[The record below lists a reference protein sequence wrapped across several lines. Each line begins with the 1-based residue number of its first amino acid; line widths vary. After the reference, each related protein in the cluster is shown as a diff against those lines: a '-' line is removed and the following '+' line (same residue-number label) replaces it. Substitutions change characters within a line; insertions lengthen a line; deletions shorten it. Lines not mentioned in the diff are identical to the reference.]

1 MTSII
6 TNNAASVALATL
18 RSINDSLNTTNDRV
32 STGKK
37 INSAADGAAYWNIST
52 TLTSDNGALGAV
64 KDAINLDMSSVKTT
78 NTGLTQIMNSL
89 NTIKQALVSAQSS
102 TADRTSLQKNI
113 ANAVSD
119 ISSAASSAVVN
130 GANWLSVDSS
140 ATGFNANKSLLA
152 NFSRASGVVT
162 VGTTTLDTGAFA
174 VYDAKTNGTATGT
187 SSTIDT
193 AVTAVATSAS
203 SGTGALTVAVG
214 TGAGQLKGFMDT
226 TYSISGTV
234 NGTTV
239 AAFTAS
245 IANIDISSLTSSD
258 VDLAKLSSY
267 MKIVSATIDGL
278 QAGSTALGTT
288 QTRLTSQQNFA
299 QSLIDINTSSI
310 GSLVDANM
318 EEESTKLKALQTQQQ
333 LAVQSLS
340 IANNSTSNIMTL
352 FR

>member
-64 KDAINLDMSSVKTT
+64 KDAINLDLASVKTT
-78 NTGLTQIMNSL
+78 NTGVTQIMNSL

-119 ISSAASSAVVN
+119 IKSAASSAVVN

-152 NFSRASGVVT
+152 NFSRNQRRRVGRLHHARYRAPSPSMTRRPT
-162 VGTTTLDTGAFA
+162 VRRRAPA
-174 VYDAKTNGTATGT
+174 PR
-187 SSTIDT
+187 ST
-193 AVTAVATSAS
+193 
-203 SGTGALTVAVG
+203 
-214 TGAGQLKGFMDT
+214 
-226 TYSISGTV
+226 
-234 NGTTV
+234 
-239 AAFTAS
+239 
-245 IANIDISSLTSSD
+245 
-258 VDLAKLSSY
+258 
-267 MKIVSATIDGL
+267 
-278 QAGSTALGTT
+278 
-288 QTRLTSQQNFA
+288 RP
-299 QSLIDINTSSI
+299 
-310 GSLVDANM
+310 
-318 EEESTKLKALQTQQQ
+318 
-333 LAVQSLS
+333 
-340 IANNSTSNIMTL
+340 
-352 FR
+352 

>member
-119 ISSAASSAVVN
+119 IKSAASSAVVN

-152 NFSRASGVVT
+152 NFSRTSGVVS
-162 VGTTTLDTGAFA
+162 VGSTTLDTGAFA

-187 SSTIDT
+187 SSTIDK
-193 AVTAVATSAS
+193 AVTAVATSATV
-203 SGTGALTVAVG
+203 SGGLTVAVG
-214 TGAGQLKGFMDT
+214 TNAGNLKGFMDT
-226 TYSISGTV
+226 TYSISGSV
-234 NGTTV
+234 GGTTV

-245 IANIDISSLTSSD
+245 IADIDISALTSSD